1 MRRYQPAQ
9 ALADAVA
16 DGQVDVDEAPGLY
29 RYEIHG
35 LGDPLVG
42 VVGLIAIA
50 DLLPHEG
57 VRRKRQG
64 RRRDLFEI
72 RPILVIADGEVEVGA
87 PGRSVLEIAGAET
100 SHRILQ
106 VSPGD
111 VSIPPPP
118 YVIADGHHRTQVALR
133 DGGVQ
138 TILAMV
144 VGRGGRGLRAGSFH
158 RRFRV
163 MPPLPGDV
171 GDDFVIDPAAAPVPV
186 SGAITLV
193 SADGSAVA
201 LRPRQE
207 ALRRLAGPVRGF
219 GSAVAAALLYPHLGI
234 TEEDATY
241 ARTIEAAVGDLEPG
255 SGALLLPPSTPAAV
269 VAAARAGVELP
280 PKATQFS
287 PKPARGALMRLVD

>member
-1 MRRYQPAQ
+1 MLTPFHAYRFSASGPLAAHHATEDARRLRGGVRRYQPAQ
-9 ALADAVA
+9 ALAGAVA

-118 YVIADGHHRTQVALR
+118 YVIAETFEHDE
-133 DGGVQ
+133 
-138 TILAMV
+138 
-144 VGRGGRGLRAGSFH
+144 
-158 RRFRV
+158 
-163 MPPLPGDV
+163 PG
-171 GDDFVIDPAAAPVPV
+171 AP
-186 SGAITLV
+186 
-193 SADGSAVA
+193 
-201 LRPRQE
+201 E
-207 ALRRLAGPVRGF
+207 APD
-219 GSAVAAALLYPHLGI
+219 
-234 TEEDATY
+234 EED
-241 ARTIEAAVGDLEPG
+241 E
-255 SGALLLPPSTPAAV
+255 
-269 VAAARAGVELP
+269 
-280 PKATQFS
+280 
-287 PKPARGALMRLVD
+287 